1 MSTEKEMPAKLV
13 EDSDWTV
20 APWGR
25 PGRFCIGYVDEVNG
39 PGAIAVPE
47 FTVSRHE
54 LLVLLK
60 YWAEIEVDNSFFPF
74 CCQQSG
80 SDWSRKRAFAG
91 KRVYRIAEA
100 LGDDKLVKEAL
111 DQVHEAYAKEQ
122 DGLAWKVFTG
132 KATEQEEQELR
143 LCQEKMHGCDPELP
157 QGGG

>member
-1 MSTEKEMPAKLV
+1 MREGESQPQELV
-13 EDSDWTV
+13 EDSDWSV
-20 APWGR
+20 APR
-25 PGRFCIGYVDEVNG
+25 EVPGVCVIGSVDEVNG
-39 PGAIAVPE
+39 RGAIAVPE

-91 KRVYRIAEA
+91 KRVSRIAEA

-132 KATEQEEQELR
+132 KATEQEGEEFR
-143 LCQEKMHGCDPELP
+143 LWQEKMYGGDPELSR
-157 QGGG
+157 GGG